1 MPNPRN
7 QGGSRRPLEDMTKQR
22 PDLSDFLAHS
32 FTVPTEFRDY
42 GEWHQGRSRYAV
54 WLIDSPCPAVKER
67 AEAAKAHLR
76 RYLIRPYRRAPH
88 ISVFICG
95 FLSQTANLDDDYPA
109 ACMAGH
115 VTDLKE
121 IGLTAFDI
129 EIGGINSFASAPYL
143 AVRDIEGGIA
153 GIRDRLSSRSTEI
166 RFAPYTPHLTLGLYS
181 GAFDTRQ
188 VAAEIAAF
196 PDIQPLRW
204 RVEKLHLATY
214 NALEIAGPLRHETTI
229 ALAAG

>member
-7 QGGSRRPLEDMTKQR
+7 LDCNRRSLEDMTEQG
-22 PDLSDFLAHS
+22 PDLSEFLANS

-54 WLIDSPCPAVKER
+54 WVIDSPCPAVKER
-67 AEAAKAHLR
+67 FEAARAHLW

-88 ISVFICG
+88 ISIFICG

-115 VTDLKE
+115 ARDLKQS
-121 IGLTAFDI
+121 GLTSFDI
-129 EIGGINSFASAPYL
+129 EIGGIHSFASAPYL
-143 AVRDIEGGIA
+143 AVRDSEGGIA

-166 RFAPYTPHLTLGLYS
+166 RFAPYTPHLTLGLYN

-188 VAAEIAAF
+188 IAAEIAVF
-196 PDIQPLRW
+196 PDRQPLRW

-214 NALEIAGPLRHETTI
+214 NAFEIAGPLRRESTI